1 MKVEFTGRHVDVSA
15 AIKKHAKEHL
25 EKLEKVFDLGRLGH
39 AHIILEVNK
48 HRHIAEVILR
58 WRDQEMTG
66 KAATN
71 DMYTAIAQAADKIER
86 QALKLK
92 GKKTTLKR
100 HTQSAAVVASGPAG
114 AAVAPAVNDREQRII
129 RSRRY
134 AIKPLTPEEAAMEVT
149 ESDDQFLV
157 FRDAETD
164 RIGVIY
170 KRKDGNF
177 GLIEP

>member
-15 AIKKHAKEHL
+15 AIRKHAKEQL
-25 EKLEKVFDLGRLGH
+25 EKLEKVFDFDSLGK
-39 AHIILEVNK
+39 AHVILEVEK
-48 HRHIAEVILR
+48 HRHRAEIVFR
-58 WRDQEMTG
+58 WRDHEMTG
-66 KAATN
+66 KAETT
-71 DMYTAIAQAADKIER
+71 DMYTALTQAALRLER

-100 HTQSAAVVASGPAG
+100 HTQSTSQ
-114 AAVAPAVNDREQRII
+114 VAPEPNPPVALAPNEPRII

-134 AIKPLTPEEAAMEVT
+134 AIKPLTPEEAASIVS
-149 ESDDQFLV
+149 ESIDQFLV